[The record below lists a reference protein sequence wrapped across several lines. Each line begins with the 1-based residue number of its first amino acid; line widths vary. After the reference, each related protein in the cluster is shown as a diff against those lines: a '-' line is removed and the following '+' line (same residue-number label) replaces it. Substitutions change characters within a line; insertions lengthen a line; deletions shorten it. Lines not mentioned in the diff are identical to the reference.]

1 MPSTVFRLFRSLEEK
16 DFIVE
21 TDAVAPSAERKG
33 RRPKYYRVNP
43 TCAYVIGI
51 DLSSN
56 GAALLLSDFTGGV
69 VEHSGVS
76 LVDTHNGQDVASHL
90 AEQIEKML
98 NQNGIEADLLLGIG
112 IGAPGI
118 VDIARGSVVRYARFP
133 GMQNFP
139 FREYLK
145 KRFHVPVELH
155 NNTSVIA
162 LAEYRYGRAV
172 GEDSLVAVLVRQGVG
187 GAYIQNGNVFVSQ
200 NRTAFEIGHIS
211 LELTQK
217 NGAADE
223 VLEDCLSEEAIFHA
237 VAQAV
242 PDVKNW
248 EMLAERLQ
256 ARDPAVESAL
266 DAPAE
271 ILVRAVFNVCL
282 LLNPEALLLISRFQ
296 PLSRFLARKVEA
308 RMLSDRCPDGVS
320 LRKVIALQYDGLIA
334 CRGAADLAFDH
345 YFYG

>member
-16 DFIVE
+16 GFILESEGV
-21 TDAVAPSAERKG
+21 THSGQRKG

-43 TCAYVIGI
+43 SCAYVIGI

-69 VEHSGVS
+69 VEHSGVPLLDS
-76 LVDTHNGQDVASHL
+76 HDGQDVASRL
-90 AEQIEKML
+90 AGHIEQML
-98 NQNGIEADLLLGIG
+98 DQNGIERDLLLGIG

-118 VDIARGSVVRYARFP
+118 VDIARGSVVRYARLP
-133 GMQNFP
+133 GMQDFP

-145 KRFHVPVELH
+145 ERFRVPVELH

-172 GEDSLVAVLVRQGVG
+172 GEDSLAAVLVRQGVG

-211 LELTQK
+211 LDLTQK

-223 VLEDCLSEEAIFHA
+223 VLEDCLSEDAIIHA
-237 VAQAV
+237 VSQAV
-242 PDVKNW
+242 PDVRNW
-248 EMLAERLQ
+248 ETLTERLE
-256 ARDPAVESAL
+256 ARDRAVEAAL
-266 DAPAE
+266 EAPAE